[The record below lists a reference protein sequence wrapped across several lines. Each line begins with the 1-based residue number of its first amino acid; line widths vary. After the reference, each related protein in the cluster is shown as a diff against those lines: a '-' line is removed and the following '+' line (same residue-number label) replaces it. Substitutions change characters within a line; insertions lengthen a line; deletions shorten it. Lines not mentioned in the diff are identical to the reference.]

1 MTETLLKNTSSA
13 KIVSARIPMVDYI
26 EFLKQ
31 ATNDNL
37 SITDFLI
44 MKLYQEDKVKELTKS
59 LSDKESR
66 IKDYFGVSSDRS
78 ASSTIH
84 DSKYRNRS
92 TTNRNREFI
101 ALSEA
106 LRLKSLISKTE
117 DFPTHRKINES
128 KRRIIIINTPTELKG
143 GRNISNL

>member
-1 MTETLLKNTSSA
+1 M
-13 KIVSARIPMVDYI
+13 RIGTI
-26 EFLKQ
+26 RREWG
-31 ATNDNL
+31 
-37 SITDFLI
+37 
-44 MKLYQEDKVKELTKS
+44 KS
-59 LSDKESR
+59 LIGRSKRSRSRTRSKGEVLKKKSRYRERQHAIGSNNKESR
-66 IKDYFGVSSDRS
+66 IKNDFRVSSDRS

-92 TTNRNREFI
+92 PTNRNGEFI